1 MNGTVDDDEAISA
14 AARLLTDHLG
24 LRVDS
29 ANRGRLSRFVVAEA
43 ESRGLSVPGYVT
55 SLDIDHAAVQALI
68 ELITVQKTDF
78 FRDPMQSEA
87 LVGLIPQLASPVTIW
102 SAGCSNG
109 QEPYSLAMVLA
120 ESGVADWR
128 VIASD
133 VSTAALERTRRARYS
148 TGEMHGVTAVRRA
161 QHFAQVGD
169 DWEVL
174 PSLSRRVEVV
184 RHRLTAEAPPFA
196 PGRCQ
201 VVFCRNVLIY
211 VRPEDVRVFV
221 ERVARWLPPGGWL
234 FLGYSE
240 SLWQVTDQFD
250 LVRLGDAFV
259 YRKRDAAKPAVAPAA
274 MTPPARRSP
283 TRATPTSTTAHAA
296 RKVKGKGLEAR
307 AGRARLA
314 ADRVAGTARATG
326 STPAPDGPPVTAPE
340 PAASIPEF
348 RRSVYLH
355 PERPIPHLHLGIAL
369 EAAGELTA
377 SKRAYAAAR
386 LALGNCDPS
395 NLEAELD
402 GYEAGELVRML
413 DAKLGPS

>member
-1 MNGTVDDDEAISA
+1 M
-14 AARLLTDHLG
+14 
-24 LRVDS
+24 
-29 ANRGRLSRFVVAEA
+29 
-43 ESRGLSVPGYVT
+43 PGYVT
-55 SLDIDHAAVQALI
+55 SLDTDQSAVQALI

-87 LVGLIPQLASPVTIW
+87 LVELLPQLASPVTIW

-133 VSTAALERTRRARYS
+133 VSIAAMERTRRARYS
-148 TGEMHGVTAVRRA
+148 TVEMDGVTAVRRA

-184 RHRLTAEAPPFA
+184 RHSLTAEAPPFA

-201 VVFCRNVLIY
+201 IVFCRNVLIY
-211 VRPEDVRVFV
+211 VQAEDVRVFV
-221 ERVARWLPPGGWL
+221 ERVARWLPLGGWL

-259 YRKRDAAKPAVAPAA
+259 YRKRDASAPAVAPPA
-274 MTPPARRSP
+274 MTRPTRRSRTGRP
-283 TRATPTSTTAHAA
+283 RPAPRHMPRGRYGEGQRA
-296 RKVKGKGLEAR
+296 RGAR
-307 AGRARLA
+307 AGRARPRIGSGGRPGGGKRLDA
-314 ADRVAGTARATG
+314 CAGRSARHVDRRRPARPARRRARAGGVDTG
-326 STPAPDGPPVTAPE
+326 VSEIGVPPPGAPDPASPP
-340 PAASIPEF
+340 
-348 RRSVYLH
+348 RH
-355 PERPIPHLHLGIAL
+355 RPG
-369 EAAGELTA
+369 GGG
-377 SKRAYAAAR
+377 RAHR
-386 LALGNCDPS
+386 V
-395 NLEAELD
+395 
-402 GYEAGELVRML
+402 EAGLRRGTPRPREVRPVEPRGGARGVRGGRADPML